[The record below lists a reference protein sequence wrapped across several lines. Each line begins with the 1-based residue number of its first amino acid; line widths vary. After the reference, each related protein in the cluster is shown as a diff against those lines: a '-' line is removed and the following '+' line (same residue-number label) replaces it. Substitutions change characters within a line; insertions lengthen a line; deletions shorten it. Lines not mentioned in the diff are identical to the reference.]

1 MAPDTP
7 TQDTARLLLDDQ
19 LMLVRIDGDSTGD
32 LFLEAPQVGQPVT
45 ALIHPDDKIAFARN
59 AALALHVDHRATL
72 KLQLRK
78 AENWWI
84 HADAAV
90 APDGAGGVDVCLTVD
105 EATNAKADLRKM
117 RDLVNGSM
125 NGAAVIAEREPI
137 FINEGLARILG
148 YESLEEFIATGK
160 VGLGSNIHPD
170 DMPTVHRHVA
180 SRMAGGAASSRYEV
194 RFRKKDGSYI
204 WIEVLGRMG
213 NWDGRQVSISWMS
226 DIDAR
231 KKAEQ
236 ALIEARRQAEAAS
249 QSKSAFL
256 ASMSHEIRTPL
267 NGILGMAQVLS
278 AREMSA
284 EQKELVDV
292 IADSGKTLNA
302 LLNDVLDISKI
313 EAGKLEINPAD
324 GDIRHSLKRIQK
336 LFSANAEEK
345 GLDFVLDID
354 PAIPS
359 RCTFDGLR
367 VRQCVSNLVS
377 NALKFTSEGE
387 VRIEAKLMQNGGY
400 SRIAI
405 TVSDTGIGIPEDAYT
420 RLFGAFEQADAS
432 TTKQFGG
439 TGLGLAISRKLARLM
454 GGDITV
460 KSEEGKGAAFTFT
473 FQPEDIEEA
482 VAPSAAGPADPEE
495 VAFTGLNGRHV
506 LVVDDN
512 IVNRQVAGLLLGG
525 KGVTV
530 EEACNG
536 VEALEMLEAG
546 NYDAVL
552 LDIHMPVMDGPAT
565 IEAIRAS
572 HEPWHDIP
580 VLALTADAMSGD
592 RQKYLD
598 LGMTGY
604 VSKPISGDDLEQAL
618 LQAIL
623 PGTEETWAVA

>member
-1 MAPDTP
+1 MR
-7 TQDTARLLLDDQ
+7 QDQTARDGAILHLDDA
-19 LMLVRIDGDSTGD
+19 LTLAAVEGHADSG
-32 LFLEAPQVGQPVT
+32 LFLKMPETGQPAT
-45 ALIHPDDKIAFARN
+45 ALIHPADKTAFARN
-59 AALALHVDHRATL
+59 AALALHVDHRVTL
-72 KLQLRK
+72 KLRIRK
-78 AENWWI
+78 AHQWWV
-84 HADAAV
+84 HAEAAIR
-90 APDGAGGVDVCLTVD
+90 PDGAGGVEVGLTLD
-105 EATNAKADLRKM
+105 GETNAKTDLRKM

-125 NGAAVIAEREPI
+125 NGAAVIAGRQPV
-137 FINEGLARILG
+137 FVNEGLARMLG
-148 YESLEEFIATGK
+148 HDSLEQFVSTGQ
-160 VGLGSNIHPD
+160 VGLASNIHPD
-170 DMPTVHRHVA
+170 DMPTVHKHVA
-180 SRMAGGAASSRYEV
+180 SRLAGGAASSRYEV

-204 WIEVLGRMG
+204 WVEVLGRIG
-213 NWDGRQVSISWMS
+213 NWDGRQVSISWIT

-236 ALIEARRQAEAAS
+236 ALIEARRAAEAAS

-278 AREMSA
+278 SKDMAA
-284 EQKELVDV
+284 EHKELVDV
-292 IADSGKTLNA
+292 ISESGKTLNA

-324 GDIRHSLKRIQK
+324 GDIRHSLKRIHK
-336 LFSANAEEK
+336 LFSANADEK
-345 GLDFVLDID
+345 DLAFTLDID
-354 PAIPS
+354 PAIPA

-377 NALKFTSEGE
+377 NAIKFTAEGE
-387 VRIEAKLMQNGGY
+387 VRLKARLIGNGGY
-400 SRIAI
+400 TRIAI
-405 TVSDTGIGIPEDAYT
+405 TVSDTGIGVPEDAYA

-460 KSEEGKGAAFTFT
+460 ESEEGRGAAFTFT
-473 FQPEDIEEA
+473 FQAGGLEDQAGSPEPGSEA
-482 VAPSAAGPADPEE
+482 ADERT
-495 VAFTGLNGRHV
+495 FQGLNGRHV

-512 IVNRQVAGLLLGG
+512 IVNRQVAGLLLGT

-530 EEACNG
+530 SEARNG
-536 VEALEMLEAG
+536 VEALEMLG
-546 NYDAVL
+546 KCRFDAVL

-565 IEAIRAS
+565 IEAIRAANK
-572 HEPWHDIP
+572 PWRDIP

-604 VSKPISGDDLEQAL
+604 VSKPISEDDLEQAL
-618 LQAIL
+618 LEATM
-623 PGTEETWAVA
+623 PNTEETWAVA